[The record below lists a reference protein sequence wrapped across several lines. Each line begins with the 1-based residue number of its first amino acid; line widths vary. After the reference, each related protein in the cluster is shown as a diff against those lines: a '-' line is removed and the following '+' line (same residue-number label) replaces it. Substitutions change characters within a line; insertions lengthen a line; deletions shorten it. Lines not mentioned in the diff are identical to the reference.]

1 MKKNRKCFV
10 LLIIISMFLLNVTNI
25 DAYQYWRTGVL
36 NPLNITIYNTS
47 STSGYS
53 AISYYSKWTSTG
65 VKFAIFNNGLSSD
78 IVTSVVN
85 QDNGTYGV
93 TNFEGIGKFR
103 ITYYKDFINT
113 SLAWQR
119 ETVVHEVGH
128 ALGLDHTQT
137 INESISVMRAR
148 GFNNKAYPLN
158 DDILGIRAK
167 YKL

>member
-78 IVTSVVN
+78 IVTSVV
-85 QDNGTYGV
+85 D
-93 TNFEGIGKFR
+93 
-103 ITYYKDFINT
+103 
-113 SLAWQR
+113 
-119 ETVVHEVGH
+119 
-128 ALGLDHTQT
+128 
-137 INESISVMRAR
+137 
-148 GFNNKAYPLN
+148 
-158 DDILGIRAK
+158 
-167 YKL
+167 